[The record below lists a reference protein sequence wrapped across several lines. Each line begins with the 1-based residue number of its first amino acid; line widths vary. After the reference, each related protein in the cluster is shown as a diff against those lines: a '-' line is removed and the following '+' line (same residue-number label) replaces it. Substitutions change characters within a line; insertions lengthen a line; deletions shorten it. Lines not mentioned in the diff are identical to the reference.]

1 MFRHIRITV
10 MAALALLVVG
20 VGIAGA
26 DGYGGGQSAKPKQGK
41 DSKRWKAFK
50 SLDTS
55 RLSQVAY
62 MTGGDV
68 VNAAGEDDVGDPDGK
83 GSANFLQ
90 VDERTICYGFMV
102 RGVGTP
108 TAAAIYKGEAGKV
121 GPAVVKFANVPK
133 NAAGQPFGNPG
144 ASSGCKTTTDP
155 AETAALQRIRKNPKN
170 YYVMFKTD
178 GFAEGAVRGQL
189 GPVWYDNDGR

>member
-1 MFRHIRITV
+1 MFRHIRITAL
-10 MAALALLVVG
+10 AALALLVVG
-20 VGIAGA
+20 VGFAGA
-26 DGYGGGQSAKPKQGK
+26 QGYGGQQSAKPKKSKQGK
-41 DSKRWKAFK
+41 QWKAFK
-50 SLDTS
+50 KHDPS
-55 RLSQVAY
+55 RVSQVAY

-68 VNAAGEDDVGDPDGK
+68 IDAAGEDDVGDPDGK
-83 GSANFLQ
+83 GSANFMQ

-108 TAAAIYKGEAGKV
+108 TAAAIYKGAAGKV

-133 NAAGQPFGNPG
+133 NDLGQPFGNPG
-144 ASSGCKTTTDP
+144 ASSGCKVTTDA
-155 AETAALQRIRKNPKN
+155 AEAAALVRIRKNPHN

-178 GFAEGAVRGQL
+178 GFPEGAVRGQL